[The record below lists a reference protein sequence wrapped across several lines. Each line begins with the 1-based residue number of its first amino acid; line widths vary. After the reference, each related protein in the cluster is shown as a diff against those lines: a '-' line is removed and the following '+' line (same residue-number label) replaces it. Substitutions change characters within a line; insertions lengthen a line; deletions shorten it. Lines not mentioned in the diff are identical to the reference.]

1 MTRYLNYFYLLI
13 AILIWSLA
21 PSIVKIVLGKIDPL
35 PFLILRFLSV
45 VVFLFPIYW
54 HIFQKSFIKKK
65 KYSWY
70 DWKNIIIYSLL
81 SQTSLILFFIGL
93 DYTTAVDSI
102 ILALSAPL
110 ITIAA
115 GHYFFRDK
123 LNLLKEIGIFIATI
137 GTLLVVIEP
146 LLTKQNGDPVDRFW
160 GNMIL
165 ILFHIVGSFW
175 VVYTKFLF
183 GTNSLVLISLM
194 KKVGLKLHKK
204 KYDIFE
210 VNMLSFLVAFITLV
224 PFALLNLETYIQ
236 QTLSLGW
243 VEILGIIYMGLLSSA
258 AAYILY
264 TKAQSSLSVTE
275 VSIFTYISP
284 IFAIPA
290 SFLILN
296 EVPTTYSYIGIA
308 IILIGLFIAEKS
320 PKSG

>member
-1 MTRYLNYFYLLI
+1 MNRYLNYLYLLI
-13 AILIWSLA
+13 AIIIWALA
-21 PSIVKIVLGKIDPL
+21 PSIVKIVLGKLDPL
-35 PFLILRFLSV
+35 PFLILRFLV
-45 VVFLFPIYW
+45 VVIFLFPIYW
-54 HIFQKSFIKKK
+54 NIFYKNFYKRK
-65 KYSWY
+65 KYTWY

-123 LNLLKEIGIFIATI
+123 LNLLKEIGIFIATL

-165 ILFHIVGSFW
+165 ILFHIVAAFW

-204 KYDIFE
+204 KYDVFE
-210 VNMLSFLVAFITLV
+210 VNMLSFFVAFFTLL
-224 PFALLNLETYIQ
+224 PFAFWDSQNYFNQ
-236 QTLSLGW
+236 VYSLGW
-243 VEILGIIYMGLLSSA
+243 VEIAGIIYMGILSSA
-258 AAYILY
+258 VAYILY
-264 TKAQSSLSVTE
+264 TKAQSQLSVTE

-290 SFLILN
+290 SYLILG
-296 EVPTTYSYIGIA
+296 EVPNTYSYIGIA

-320 PKSG
+320 PK